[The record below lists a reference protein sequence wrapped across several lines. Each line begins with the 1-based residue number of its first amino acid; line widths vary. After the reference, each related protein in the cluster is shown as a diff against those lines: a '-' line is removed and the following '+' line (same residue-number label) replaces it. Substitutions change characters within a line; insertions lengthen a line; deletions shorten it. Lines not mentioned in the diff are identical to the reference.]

1 MIKPKYRELLIT
13 PEDVKPSRAD
23 LQVDCVFNAGVAT
36 LNDEIIL
43 LLRVAESP
51 KAVPGKRGV
60 VVMEEGQPAVKW
72 LDSSNPRYDLSDPR
86 GVKEAGTRKTLYLT
100 SLSHLRIARSRDGI
114 HFDIETHPQLFP
126 EGNLESWGIEDPR
139 IAKVGEEYWITYTAV
154 SPAGPA
160 PAAMATHDF
169 ESFERK
175 GLILPPENK
184 DVCLYPAKIHDQY
197 VCLHRPVPKGIGT
210 PDIWCA
216 FSPDGVHWGQHHR
229 LFGVPE
235 GWQSM
240 KRFGAGAPPF
250 KTDDGW
256 IEVFHAADETN
267 RYVLGI
273 AVFDLEDPRKILK
286 IVEEPIMQP
295 EEEFE
300 KVGFFGNVVFTCGL
314 VEREDEIWIYY
325 GCADT
330 STAVAVF
337 DRKVLEDLW
346 QAKSA

>member
-1 MIKPKYRELLIT
+1 MIQPKRRELLIK
-13 PEDVKPSRAD
+13 PKDVIPSRED
-23 LQVDCVFNAGVAT
+23 LQVDCVFNAGVTT
-36 LNDEIIL
+36 LQDEIIL

-51 KAVPGKRGV
+51 TRVPGKRGV
-60 VVMEEGQPAVKW
+60 VVMEGGQVTVKW
-72 LDSSNPRYDLSDPR
+72 LDMDDPALDCSDPR
-86 GVKEAGTRKTLYLT
+86 GVKDIRTGKTLFLT

-114 HFDIETHPQLFP
+114 HFEIDTHPQLFP
-126 EGNLESWGIEDPR
+126 FGQMESWGIEDPR
-139 IAKVGEEYWITYTAV
+139 IAKVEETYWITYTAV

-160 PAAMATHDF
+160 PAAMITKDF
-169 ESFERK
+169 QSFERK

-235 GWQSM
+235 GWQEM

-250 KTDDGW
+250 KTKEGW
-256 IEVFHAADETN
+256 VEVFHAADQTN

-273 AVFDLEDPRKILK
+273 AVFDLEDPRKIIR
-286 IVEEPIMQP
+286 IVQEPIMQP
-295 EEEFE
+295 EAEFE
-300 KVGFFGNVVFTCGL
+300 LKGFYGNVVFTCGL
-314 VEREDEIWIYY
+314 VERESEIWIYY

-330 STAVAVF
+330 SMAVAVF
-337 DRKVLEDLW
+337 DRNELKNLW
-346 QAKSA
+346 QKGSA